1 MEEKEKSLISRRK
14 RFQPQW
20 FDENPSWK
28 IWLRSVPNDNY
39 KFFCVA
45 CKKYYESGKA
55 KVIQH
60 ANSEIHKVKIKE
72 LDIVEDEEMIY
83 PGASKEGHLDFN
95 DKVKVAEIKL
105 ATFFV
110 EHNIPFT
117 YSAELLTIFKEIGK
131 EPDVLQS
138 MSLGKTKL
146 RNIITNVLCPYETA
160 RITNKLQNHKFSVF
174 EDETSDISNEKKMT
188 LLTRYVDSKSLRVEV
203 NLLQLINLDA
213 SDCSADKLFKAFS
226 SELIKKE
233 IPISQIIGLSC
244 DNASVMVGK
253 HDSFQ
258 TRLLKNCPRLVTMPC
273 ICHSSALVA
282 SNACKTLPVECG
294 NFIKK
299 IVTFINGSPK
309 RTAIFKDFQ
318 QSFEKET
325 KNLLKYA
332 ETRWLSRHTC
342 IERILEQ
349 WNIIHTFL
357 LELMSENKSQAEEM
371 LLSMNNPETKAY
383 LYFLENVLKKFNSF
397 NAFFQASETR
407 IHVLHKSCMKF
418 LMFLLQKFIKPAL
431 LKDEILIPY
440 LRNIDFGR
448 TDNQLPLQS
457 IDIGPDCAEYLED
470 GLIEE
475 KLNEEQIQLI
485 RQNCLSFLIKA
496 SQEVRNRF
504 PIFDKFLENL
514 NIFQMEKALFDEDRE
529 TSSIKLLE
537 ICRLVGYFDEH
548 SIKIEWT
555 SLYSNETYDVKT
567 YWSKLSFDNM
577 WQAICSA
584 KNSNKELRYP
594 QLRALLN
601 LVRSLPHSNAEAE
614 RCFSII
620 PDSKTRK
627 RNKLSHETLNAI
639 CVVKYA
645 LRSKEETSLSMTVT
659 KQHLE
664 LMKNLLYS
672 SKLVTAKSNLN
683 LHAYE
688 DSDDDTEVE

>member
-1 MEEKEKSLISRRK
+1 
-14 RFQPQW
+14 
-20 FDENPSWK
+20 
-28 IWLRSVPNDNY
+28 
-39 KFFCVA
+39 
-45 CKKYYESGKA
+45 
-55 KVIQH
+55 
-60 ANSEIHKVKIKE
+60 
-72 LDIVEDEEMIY
+72 
-83 PGASKEGHLDFN
+83 
-95 DKVKVAEIKL
+95 
-105 ATFFV
+105 
-110 EHNIPFT
+110 
-117 YSAELLTIFKEIGK
+117 
-131 EPDVLQS
+131 
-138 MSLGKTKL
+138 
-146 RNIITNVLCPYETA
+146 
-160 RITNKLQNHKFSVF
+160 
-174 EDETSDISNEKKMT
+174 MT

-332 ETRWLSRHTC
+332 ET
-342 IERILEQ
+342 Q
-349 WNIIHTFL
+349 Q
-357 LELMSENKSQAEEM
+357 MSENKSQAEEM
-371 LLSMNNPETKAY
+371 LLSMNNPETKPY
-383 LYFLENVLKKFNSF
+383 LYFLENVLKKFNSL
-397 NAFFQASETR
+397 NAFFKQAKLE
-407 IHVLHKSCMKF
+407 
-418 LMFLLQKFIKPAL
+418 FI
-431 LKDEILIPY
+431 
-440 LRNIDFGR
+440 

-537 ICRLVGYFDEH
+537 ICRRLGHFDEH

-594 QLRALLN
+594 QLGALLN

-614 RCFSII
+614 ICFSII

-664 LMKNLLYS
+664 LMKNSLYS